1 MKLRIRGNSVRIRV
15 SQSELKRVAEEGL
28 AEDAVR
34 FAPDVGLVYRV
45 RVAAD
50 GRISAELEDGVLT
63 VTLPKAAVERWTRP
77 DEVSIRGEQPIGD
90 GETLKILVEKDFE
103 CLTPREGEDQ
113 SDLFPNPAQGTC

>member
-15 SQSELKRVAEEGL
+15 SQTELKQLAEAGL

-45 RVAAD
+45 RVVPEGPIA
-50 GRISAELEDGVLT
+50 AELENGELT
-63 VTLPKAAVERWTRP
+63 VTLPKAVVERWTAP
-77 DEVSIRGEQPIGD
+77 DEVSIRGEQPIGG

-103 CLTPREGEDQ
+103 CLKPREGEDE